1 MATIN
6 FDDTRASTWYEGYQ
20 SQNKGSFVDLST
32 LTAGTADYNAALSAV
47 TENIIG
53 LFEQK
58 GITRSQAQA
67 SDAYKNMLATAKAG
81 NTKDALQAA
90 ATAVTSAEAAD
101 EGGRGDIWGASVA
114 EGGDINKGKSF
125 FKIDPTTG
133 KSTVSDDTTIQD
145 LYTQGFGDTVG
156 EIDAE
161 GLQYWTERLAGTGG
175 HGEAMT
181 IQEIAQ
187 SFAES
192 EEANIRDAYHEQY
205 GRDVDDAGLAYWM
218 GVSGAQDATQTSA
231 GAYDATQLVKD
242 SLKARGEH
250 EQTETSIRDWGAD
263 KLGQMSNKDWR
274 SDTYFTDMESTQV
287 ADWVKAIDQDKTM
300 TLDDVKAKITE
311 RAEIMDAHNV
321 FNVDDW
327 DEDGAQPT
335 GMGQFASLKEIQTH
349 IDSGDSLYDLKK
361 RLGAE
366 TWALLTHE
374 KFKDPDDFKDF
385 DFSKPIN
392 WNLGSTTPKP
402 TDPSQGISPPD
413 WRPTPTKPELP
424 TPLPVD
430 KRHIDYKPNV
440 SSDVQDTSG
449 YGQAKTQFDQAI
461 TAAAPDIRTAQGQA
475 GERFTGTSA
484 KGVRMKRS
492 KASRMGTIG
501 GTKRLGREQQ
511 TQSLN
516 I

>member
-6 FDDTRASTWYEGYQ
+6 FDKTDAASWYKGYQ
-20 SQNKGSFVDLST
+20 SQNKGSFVDLSK
-32 LTAGTADYNAALSAV
+32 LTAGTADYDAALSAV

-58 GITRSQAQA
+58 GVTRSQAQA

-81 NTKDALQAA
+81 NTKDALQTA
-90 ATAVTSAEAAD
+90 ATHTTSATD
-101 EGGRGDIWGASVA
+101 RGDTWGADDDHTM
-114 EGGDINKGKSF
+114 GRSF
-125 FKIDPTTG
+125 LTQGVTN
-133 KSTVSDDTTIQD
+133 DTTIQD
-145 LYTQGFGDTVG
+145 LYTKGFGDTAG

-161 GLQYWTERLAGTGG
+161 GLQYWTDRLAGTGG

-181 IQEIAQ
+181 IQEIAK
-187 SFAES
+187 SFADS
-192 EEANIRDAYHEQY
+192 EEANIRNVYHEQY
-205 GRDVDDAGLAYWM
+205 GRDADDAGLAYWM
-218 GVSGAQDATQTSA
+218 DHTGKDTYTGTGTGSDAHKTF
-231 GAYDATQLVKD
+231 DATQLVKD

-263 KLGQMSNKDWR
+263 KLGQISNKKGR

-287 ADWVKAIDQDKTM
+287 SDWMKAIDNNTM

-335 GMGQFASLKEIQTH
+335 GMGQFASLNEIQTH

-366 TWALLTHE
+366 KWALLTHE
-374 KFKDPDDFKDF
+374 KFKDPKDFKDI
-385 DFSKPIN
+385 DFSKPID
-392 WNLGSTTPKP
+392 WDKYSIAPKP
-402 TDPSQGISPPD
+402 TDPSQDTSQGLSPPD
-413 WRPTPTKPELP
+413 WRPDIPDKPTKP

-430 KRHIDYKPNV
+430 KRNINYTPNV

-449 YGQAKTQFDQAI
+449 YGQAKTQFDQAL
-461 TAAAPDIRTAQGQA
+461 TAAAPDISTAQGQV
-475 GERFTGTSA
+475 GQRFTGTSA

-492 KASRMGTIG
+492 KASRMGTIK
-501 GTKRLGREQQ
+501 GTKQLGREQQ
-511 TQSLN
+511 TKSLN